1 MEEKIEQRLQ
11 RIELLLVIGSK
22 NVLDTNEVAA
32 MLGVRPDYIRRLA
45 SNREIPHYKKSNRI
59 YFKKSEIEQWQLGTR
74 IPTAEELS
82 ANAATR
88 IFVGRK

>member
-1 MEEKIEQRLQ
+1 MDQLEQRLQ

-45 SNREIPHYKKSNRI
+45 STRAIPHYKKSNRI
-59 YFKKSEIEQWQLGTR
+59 YFKKTEIEDWQLGTR
-74 IPTAEELS
+74 VPTDIEIAS
-82 ANAATR
+82 KAA
-88 IFVGRK
+88 IHCLNRK